1 MYPKV
6 IFGITKNLDSYKI
19 SRLAK
24 NMQLIKCNNFLGKV
38 KTIKQWLDNWYSQQD
53 EYAIYNSQQ
62 NINVCLH

>member
-38 KTIKQWLDNWYSQQD
+38 KTIKQ
-53 EYAIYNSQQ
+53 
-62 NINVCLH
+62 